1 MIAPWKPGGKR
12 GPGMCRTPRV
22 TVAVVFLWLAA
33 VSFGDLHADDWD
45 SLLAERLEESIPYR
59 EAVLQHRSAAV
70 RAGVYNRPFSP
81 YVEIGTATGAGARG
95 IRLQDGELDPLQF
108 TSSLAVTHLFGTTVE
123 LSAPVI
129 LEGDRD
135 PVGPVALQVTRRIF
149 SEDGAERP
157 AAMGSL
163 LQAEQAEYEAYLVV
177 KLALVAEILDA
188 RYSLQLLQA
197 NRENLRVLER
207 LGDAVVDPR
216 DAREID
222 RRILQMRRGIMQAEH
237 RLADL
242 DGRIRRAS
250 AELYREVLER
260 SEEWLEDLSP
270 ERIFAVESPL
280 IRAQEFQLAAATH
293 REKRWY
299 LPYLPNPTVGAGVE
313 YDLYEDEYSWFLS
326 LQFSVTLLDRGE
338 RALEALRRRETA
350 AIERLRLRQIR
361 DRLQR
366 EVETVK
372 HELSIL
378 EIDRRLRVL
387 DVEDEEE
394 NVAEVRALYEAG
406 FETEENVILAEVDL
420 SVERLA
426 ATRVEHDYILRR
438 LELLRYAG
446 ARP

>member
-1 MIAPWKPGGKR
+1 M
-12 GPGMCRTPRV
+12 
-22 TVAVVFLWLAA
+22 TVLAWLIT
-33 VSFGDLHADDWD
+33 VPFGDLHAADWD
-45 SLLAERLEESIPYR
+45 SLLAERLQESITYR
-59 EAVLQHRSAAV
+59 EAVLQRRSAAV
-70 RAGVYNRPFSP
+70 RAGIYNSPLNP
-81 YVEIGTATGAGARG
+81 YVEIGTTTGAGARG
-95 IRLQDGELDPLQF
+95 IRLQDGDLDPLQF
-108 TSSLAVTHLFGTTVE
+108 TSSIAVTHLFGTTVE
-123 LSAPVI
+123 LSAPII
-129 LEGDRD
+129 LEGDQD
-135 PVGPVALQVTRRIF
+135 PVGPVALQLTRRLF
-149 SEDGAERP
+149 PEDGAERP
-157 AAMGSL
+157 AAMGTL
-163 LQAEQAEYEAYLVV
+163 LQAQQAEYEACLAV
-177 KLALVAEILDA
+177 KLALAAEILDA
-188 RYSLQLLQA
+188 RYSLQLLRA

-216 DAREID
+216 DEREIS
-222 RRILQMRRGIMQAEH
+222 RRVLQMRRGIMQAEH

-242 DGRIRRAS
+242 DGRIRDAS
-250 AELYREVLER
+250 TDLYQEVLER
-260 SEEWLEDLSP
+260 SEEWLENLSP
-270 ERIFAVESPL
+270 EQILAAESPV
-280 IRAQEFQLAAATH
+280 IRAQEFQLAAAVH

-299 LPYLPNPTVGAGVE
+299 LPYLPNPTIGAGVE
-313 YDLYEDEYSWFLS
+313 YDMYADDYSWYLS

-338 RALEALRRRETA
+338 RALEALRRRENAT
-350 AIERLRLRQIR
+350 IERLRLQQIR

-366 EVETVK
+366 EVDTVK

-394 NVAEVRALYEAG
+394 NVAQVRALYEAG